1 MLNKIFLSVYTC
13 GYDNKR
19 VWVKIRVKVRVR
31 VRVRVIIKVRVRV
44 H

>member
-19 VWVKIRVKVRVR
+19 VWVKVRVKVR